1 MCRASAIL
9 CPIGGTFVV
18 ARGKALSSGM
28 RHFTGIGQWTLRI
41 ARRGAS
47 AVLALAV
54 AAASAPCV
62 AITLAWDPVV
72 HSLLS
77 GYAVYVG
84 TAHGEYT
91 TRYLVGDV
99 TSYAIDDLEDGGTY
113 FFAVTAYDV
122 FYRESD
128 YSNEVRATIP
138 YRAPSVDFV
147 ASATSGI
154 APLALNF
161 AATVQGT
168 ATSYLWTFGDGAS
181 SVSAAPAH
189 VYRMPGVYDVGVTV
203 AGPGGTAA
211 RTKPGYVTVHSAPTA
226 GGGQLAGSLA
236 SSPSAVD
243 LTASGTLDWV
253 QWPGGVRKA
262 GVAPQIAGPTLVGR
276 GAVAAPASGLG
287 TLRWSDGTPAVSGTT
302 SDGVLVSGI
311 GRGFAIA
318 VPADTTPRT
327 LTLFVAA
334 SSAAGRLSARLSDGS
349 VADFVSSP
357 VRKAGTSWSGVYT
370 LTYRAASAGQ
380 ALTVEWTQGRG
391 IAMPGGAVPGVSLQA
406 AALAPA
412 ASTD

>member
-1 MCRASAIL
+1 
-9 CPIGGTFVV
+9 
-18 ARGKALSSGM
+18 M
-28 RHFTGIGQWTLRI
+28 RRFTGFGQWVPGI
-41 ARRGAS
+41 ARRGRGAL
-47 AVLALAV
+47 VGLALAAMPV
-54 AAASAPCV
+54 PCV

-72 HSLLS
+72 HPLLE

-84 TAHGEYT
+84 TAHGDYT
-91 TRYLVGDV
+91 FRYFAGDV
-99 TSYAIDDLEDGGTY
+99 TSHAIDDLEEGGTY
-113 FFAVTAYDV
+113 YFAVTAYDV

-147 ASATSGI
+147 ASATTGV

-181 SVSAAPAH
+181 SASAAPAH
-189 VYRMPGVYDVGVTV
+189 VYRTPGVYDVGVTV

-211 RTKPGYVTVHSAPTA
+211 RTKPGYVTVLAAPVP
-226 GGGQLAGSLA
+226 GGGMLAGSLA
-236 SSPSAVD
+236 PSPAAVD
-243 LTASGTLDWV
+243 LTATGTLDWV
-253 QWPGGVRKA
+253 QWPGSVRKA
-262 GVAPQIAGPTLVGR
+262 GVAPQISGPTRVGR

-287 TLRWSDGTPAVSGTT
+287 TLRWSDGTPAASGATNEGVS
-302 SDGVLVSGI
+302 VSGI
-311 GRGFAIA
+311 GRGFAIT

-334 SSAAGRLSARLSDGS
+334 TSAAGRLSARLSDGP

-357 VRKAGTSWSGVYT
+357 ARKPGTSWSGVYT

-380 ALTVEWTQGRG
+380 TLRVTWTQGRG
-391 IAMPGGAVPGVSLQA
+391 IAVPGGPVPGVSIQG
-406 AALAPA
+406 AALSLAP
-412 ASTD
+412 